1 MSRIK
6 SLTPKQEARMPEFVE
21 KWLKIG
27 LSTHPANH
35 EIAEKWIQEAYVE
48 GKETYPG
55 TIWVGSPM
63 GCVYAGALQGVER
76 GVWQGVGHGVGHG
89 VLESVRQ
96 GVRHGV
102 LESVW
107 QGVGHGVLESVRQGV
122 RHGVLESVWQG
133 VWQGVE
139 QGVEQGV
146 RQGVRHGVRHG
157 VRQGVLES
165 VWRGVWDNF
174 CFGLHESTWLSFYDF
189 FLEVCGLSICKP
201 LYPMMKLAEN
211 CGWWLPYREIV
222 IASEKP
228 SFLKQASVNGNPR
241 LHCDGG
247 PAIAYPDGYAMWFL
261 NGVPVSR
268 EIAETPADKL
278 DSKLV
283 LSEKNAEVRREIV
296 RKIGV
301 DRVLTTLGGKEL
313 ETWGNY
319 SLISMDLGDGRHRP
333 YLKMLNPS
341 VGTWHVEGVHPDCR
355 TIEEALNW
363 RNRTKETPVVL
374 TYPAWPAFAPA
385 SVCGG

>member
-76 GVWQGVGHGVGHG
+76 GVWQGV
-89 VLESVRQ
+89 
-96 GVRHGV
+96 
-102 LESVW
+102 
-107 QGVGHGVLESVRQGV
+107 
-122 RHGVLESVWQG
+122 
-133 VWQGVE
+133 E

-146 RQGVRHGVRHG
+146 RQGVRHG

-341 VGTWHVEGVHPDCR
+341 VGTWHVEGVHPECR

-363 RNRTKETPVVL
+363 RNKTKETPTVL
-374 TYPAWPAFAPA
+374 T
-385 SVCGG
+385 